1 MESPRSLLELCEHKA
16 KEWSEEE
23 LWLYHRTLRDVSP
36 WLNAQGTSMHHQ
48 IIDEIKRRN
57 GAPETF

>member
-1 MESPRSLLELCEHKA
+1 MQPRSLLELSEHKA
-16 KEWSEEE
+16 RSWSDDE
-23 LWLYHRTLRDVSP
+23 LWHHHRMLSDVSP

-57 GAPETF
+57 GDSATF